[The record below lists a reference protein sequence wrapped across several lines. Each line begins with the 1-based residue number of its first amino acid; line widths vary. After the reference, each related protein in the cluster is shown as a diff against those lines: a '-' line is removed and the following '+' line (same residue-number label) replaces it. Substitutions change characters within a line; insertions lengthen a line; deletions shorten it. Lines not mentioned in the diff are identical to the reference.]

1 MVPKVVGSN
10 PIFHPKNKRSKKVS
24 VTTPFV
30 FLHYGVNSFANIVQK
45 KTNELMLQLFAL
57 CSSLVAPPA
66 ACRRERRKA
75 EHPQDAQ

>member
-30 FLHYGVNSFANIVQK
+30 FFALWRKLVCEHSAK